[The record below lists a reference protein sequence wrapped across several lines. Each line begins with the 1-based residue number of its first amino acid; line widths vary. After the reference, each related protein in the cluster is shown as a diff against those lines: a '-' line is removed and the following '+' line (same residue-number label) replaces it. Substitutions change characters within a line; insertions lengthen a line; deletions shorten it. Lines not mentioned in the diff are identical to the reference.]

1 MASFSDGSPTWARNV
16 RLLTV
21 RDDGEEIVVDI
32 YGGDRGV
39 VGTILYRPESPDRHR
54 DTIAT
59 LQFWKERGTPLTY
72 LCRDGV
78 ASLRDEEAAFRAA
91 HGADAD

>member
-1 MASFSDGSPTWARNV
+1 M
-16 RLLTV
+16 

-39 VGTILYRPESPDRHR
+39 VGTILYRPETADHHR
-54 DTIAT
+54 DTLAT
-59 LQFWKERGTPLTY
+59 LLFWKERDTPLTY

-78 ASLRDEEAAFRAA
+78 ASLRDEEAVFRAA
-91 HGADAD
+91 HGSDAD